1 MFISEFIDSK
11 QKIIAILKT
20 MQHGYAEK
28 HDYKMPM
35 ASFLFQ
41 LNNSGMPMD
50 YDNFTNIYNS
60 VPDLQ
65 NIITQFNQDEV
76 VFAGGEESV
85 DSAPVGDIP
94 ADEKVDQMAMR
105 AAKARE
111 SVDDVEEKADFV
123 KDKDL
128 PNLRK
133 PKKTTR
139 FELDKELRKKSKKE
153 DVNEQTLYENVS
165 HKLLQESWQQLTESQ
180 KHHVTLWETNVWPL
194 YKQFNRLM
202 EAELTAAQIQA
213 IFQNAEK
220 VSIDSGQNRTALGK
234 AGKLTADVTSKMKAE
249 IEKLLKSAQDSGP
262 VKNFDQQF
270 EKLKTQ
276 LRKQLQGNPA
286 GQKILKGVNAWGDFA
301 KENPGKSAFIIGA
314 TTSIL
319 AFASGGILGGAAI
332 GFFLKL
338 ANNTIKGDQLSTA
351 VAKSVKGA
359 AVGAIA
365 GGLGDIIADTAEDMF
380 PAEITNIFINNDGA
394 IDISQIAGMSASSLE
409 DLDPESA
416 MELIQTFTAM
426 EEMLPRI
433 TGAEAKE
440 ALTQQYNAVAEK
452 ISELGDGSTLQASID
467 AIQDKFGIE
476 GTGVDVKVATNT
488 ADPDSVGQVVSSF
501 SAEELN
507 DQFSIDASE
516 FPRSGWMDDN
526 KEELLKLGMTEED
539 FEAFQEAQKLDRA
552 IDQAN
557 YREGQNISAGTSLK
571 TIMGATPAVEGEF
584 PDSIEAGKTFEE
596 TIEVRLPGSDKTWSA
611 MSTIKVQGVDADGNA
626 VFSIEKV
633 SVFPEVYDS
642 NLFDALEK
650 LKDANPDNPIIQDFM
665 KEVTKTQ
672 TASMETLKDDF
683 AQNMAEK
690 IMQGAAAVAVGAALA
705 KTEVKPADNNTKE
718 SKTFEH
724 LFALYEQEKL
734 QEIDVKAIAKK
745 AAAGAA
751 KIGSAAA
758 KKAGVALDKTGAV
771 AQKGLAKAA
780 QGAKAVGKE
789 LGQKITYKKLDAL
802 WKKAG
807 SPSDAGQIANI
818 LSQAGMSDEQIG
830 IVAKDQNTEL
840 KPTPTKAA
848 TPPKPA
854 KPGAPAPAATPAKPA
869 KPGAPTP
876 AATAQAKP
884 GAPAQASTAATPAK
898 PGAPAQA
905 STAAAPAKPGAPAP
919 ANTTAAPAK
928 PGLVKKAAAGAA
940 KVAGKAA
947 VGIAKAAGSAIAKG
961 AKAAVAKVGQ
971 KAAAPAKPGAPAPTA
986 KPGTIVKSKAGN
998 DVVAGVDG
1006 KPTATKPTD
1015 AAGIAK
1021 IKAAAKKAGVSTES
1035 MERKWQIYKKAS

>member
-11 QKIIAILKT
+11 QKIIAVLKT
-20 MQHGYAEK
+20 MQHGYAKK

-139 FELDKELRKKSKKE
+139 FELDKELRKKNKKE
-153 DVNEQTLYENVS
+153 GVNEQVLYENVS

-365 GGLGDIIADTAEDMF
+365 GGLGDVIADTAEDMF

-394 IDISQIAGMSASSLE
+394 IDISQIEGMSASSLD
-409 DLDPESA
+409 DLDQESA

-426 EEMLPRI
+426 EEMLDRI

-452 ISELGDGSTLQASID
+452 IGELGGGSSYQASID

-476 GTGVDVKVATNT
+476 GTGVDVKVRTNT
-488 ADPDSVGQVVSSF
+488 VDPDSVGQVVSSF

-557 YREGQNISAGTSLK
+557 YREGQSISAGTSLK
-571 TIMGATPAVEGEF
+571 TIMGAKPEVEGEF
-584 PDSIEAGKTFEE
+584 PDSIEAGK
-596 TIEVRLPGSDKTWSA
+596 
-611 MSTIKVQGVDADGNA
+611 
-626 VFSIEKV
+626 
-633 SVFPEVYDS
+633 
-642 NLFDALEK
+642 
-650 LKDANPDNPIIQDFM
+650 
-665 KEVTKTQ
+665 
-672 TASMETLKDDF
+672 
-683 AQNMAEK
+683 
-690 IMQGAAAVAVGAALA
+690 
-705 KTEVKPADNNTKE
+705 
-718 SKTFEH
+718 
-724 LFALYEQEKL
+724 
-734 QEIDVKAIAKK
+734 
-745 AAAGAA
+745 
-751 KIGSAAA
+751 
-758 KKAGVALDKTGAV
+758 
-771 AQKGLAKAA
+771 
-780 QGAKAVGKE
+780 
-789 LGQKITYKKLDAL
+789 
-802 WKKAG
+802 
-807 SPSDAGQIANI
+807 
-818 LSQAGMSDEQIG
+818 
-830 IVAKDQNTEL
+830 
-840 KPTPTKAA
+840 
-848 TPPKPA
+848 
-854 KPGAPAPAATPAKPA
+854 
-869 KPGAPTP
+869 
-876 AATAQAKP
+876 
-884 GAPAQASTAATPAK
+884 
-898 PGAPAQA
+898 
-905 STAAAPAKPGAPAP
+905 
-919 ANTTAAPAK
+919 
-928 PGLVKKAAAGAA
+928 
-940 KVAGKAA
+940 
-947 VGIAKAAGSAIAKG
+947 
-961 AKAAVAKVGQ
+961 
-971 KAAAPAKPGAPAPTA
+971 
-986 KPGTIVKSKAGN
+986 
-998 DVVAGVDG
+998 
-1006 KPTATKPTD
+1006 
-1015 AAGIAK
+1015 
-1021 IKAAAKKAGVSTES
+1021 
-1035 MERKWQIYKKAS
+1035 

>member
-1 MFISEFIDSK
+1 MQQLEAKSLQAERSSKMILSELVDSK
-11 QKIIAILKT
+11 QKIIAVLKA
-20 MQHGYAEK
+20 MQHGQAEQNE
-28 HDYKMPM
+28 YKMPIYDV
-35 ASFLFQ
+35 LFQ
-41 LNNSGMPMD
+41 LQNSGIPMD

-60 VPDLQ
+60 VPELQ
-65 NIITQFNQDEV
+65 NIITQFNQEEV

-85 DSAPVGDIP
+85 DSAPVGDVP

-111 SVDDVEEKADFV
+111 SITYVEETEKFEPHMMYDPKTGKSKMAKV
-123 KDKDL
+123 EKDHKDL
-128 PNLRK
+128 AKKGWQHDK
-133 PKKTTR
+133 PKKT
-139 FELDKELRKKSKKE
+139 SKK
-153 DVNEQTLYENVS
+153 DVNEQVLYENVS
-165 HKLLQESWQQLTESQ
+165 HKILQESWQQLTESQ
-180 KHHVTLWETNVWPL
+180 KQHVTLWETNVWPL
-194 YKQFNRLM
+194 YRQFHRLM
-202 EAELTAAQIQA
+202 EAELTADQIQA

-249 IEKLLKSAQDSGP
+249 IEKLLKSAQNSGP

-270 EKLKTQ
+270 EKLKLQ
-276 LRKQLQGNPA
+276 LKQKLQGNPA

-365 GGLGDIIADTAEDMF
+365 GGLGDVISDTAEDMF
-380 PAEITNIFINNDGA
+380 PADITNIFINNDGA
-394 IDISQIAGMSASSLE
+394 IDISQMAGMSANSLE
-409 DLDPESA
+409 NLDQESA
-416 MELIQTFTAM
+416 MELIQTFSAM

-433 TGAEAKE
+433 SGAEAKE
-440 ALTQQYNAVAEK
+440 ALTQQINAVADK
-452 ISELGDGSTLQASID
+452 INELGDGANVQASID

-476 GTGVDVKVATNT
+476 GTGVDVKVAANT
-488 ADPDSVGQVVSSF
+488 GDPDSVGQVVSSF

-507 DQFSIDASE
+507 DQFGLDASE

-552 IDQAN
+552 INQAE
-557 YREGQNISAGTSLK
+557 YREGQSISAGSSLK
-571 TIMGATPAVEGEF
+571 TIMGAEPEVAGEF
-584 PDSIEAGKTFEE
+584 PDSIEAGERFEE
-596 TIEVRLPGSDKTWSA
+596 TIEVKLPGSDKTWSA
-611 MSTIKVQGVDADGNA
+611 TSTIEVQGVDADGNA
-626 VFSIEKV
+626 VYSIEKV

-650 LKDANPDNPIIQDFM
+650 LQDANPDNPIIQDFM
-665 KEVTKTQ
+665 KEVTKIPS
-672 TASMETLKDDF
+672 ASMETLKDDF

-718 SKTFEH
+718 SKSYEH
-724 LFALYEQEKL
+724 YFALYEQEKL
-734 QEIDVKAIAKK
+734 QEIDVKGIAKK

-758 KKAGVALDKTGAV
+758 KKAGAALDKTGAA

-789 LGQKITYKKLDAL
+789 LGQKVTYKKLDAL

-830 IVAKDQNTEL
+830 IVAKDNKIDL
-840 KPTPTKAA
+840 KPASTKTAAPAKAA
-848 TPPKPA
+848 PA
-854 KPGAPAPAATPAKPA
+854 KPGAPAPAQP
-869 KPGAPTP
+869 
-876 AATAQAKP
+876 
-884 GAPAQASTAATPAK
+884 
-898 PGAPAQA
+898 

-919 ANTTAAPAK
+919 AQPSTAAAPAKPGAPAAAAK

-940 KVAGKAA
+940 KLAGKAA
-947 VGIAKAAGSAIAKG
+947 VGVAKAAGSAIAKG
-961 AKAAVAKVGQ
+961 TKAAVSKVGQ
-971 KAAAPAKPGAPAPTA
+971 KAAAPAKPGAPAPAA

-998 DVVAGVDG
+998 DVIAGIDG
-1006 KPTATKPTD
+1006 KPTAVKPND

-1035 MERKWQIYKKAS
+1035 IERKWQTYKKIA